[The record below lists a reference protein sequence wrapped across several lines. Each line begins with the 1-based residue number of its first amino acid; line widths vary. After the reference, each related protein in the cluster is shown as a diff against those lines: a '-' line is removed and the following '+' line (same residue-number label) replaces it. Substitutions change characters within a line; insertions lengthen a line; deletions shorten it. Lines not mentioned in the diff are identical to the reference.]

1 MSMDQAAAE
10 RWVTISA
17 VTVAGIYAY
26 RRLIEPSTPPA
37 TVKKL
42 MGVGELPPLG
52 SWATAWGFTF
62 LVVAIMAEASP
73 PLGGSFAILIMTA
86 DILTNASNLFADVGK
101 QQGATTSTG
110 VPSAQQALA
119 ATDPLSGLAGSTASE
134 RAASVA
140 EGFST
145 APRSTQTAGVNPKI
159 PVYVQPGTN

>member
-1 MSMDQAAAE
+1 MSMSQATAE

-62 LVVAIMAEASP
+62 LVVSVMAEASP
-73 PLGGSFAILIMTA
+73 GLGGSFAILIMTA
-86 DILTNASNLFADVGK
+86 DVLTNSSNLFTDVGK
-101 QQGATTSTG
+101 QQKTPAG
-110 VPSAQQALA
+110 VPSASQVIA
-119 ATDPLSGLAGSTASE
+119 ATDPLSGLAP
-134 RAASVA
+134 AADA
-140 EGFST
+140 ATIGPFST
-145 APRSTQTAGVNPKI
+145 APAGVQTRGVNPAA
-159 PVYVQPGTN
+159 PVYIPPIG

>member
-1 MSMDQAAAE
+1 MDHATAE

-17 VTVAGIYAY
+17 ATVAGIYAY

-42 MGVGELPPLG
+42 MGVGELPLLG

-73 PLGGSFAILIMTA
+73 GLGGSFAILIMTA

-101 QQGATTSTG
+101 QQG
-110 VPSAQQALA
+110 
-119 ATDPLSGLAGSTASE
+119 TASANTSSSPA
-134 RAASVA
+134 RP
-140 EGFST
+140 T
-145 APRSTQTAGVNPKI
+145 TPTTPTTPTKPTKPTPTPAPAGP
-159 PVYVQPGTN
+159 